1 MGHLEA
7 AGCLRDIT
15 RLAPRTVHV
24 SPAAKQMHATAR
36 EAGACF
42 LHPGQIMNVM
52 RHVQAIAPIPNTQS
66 HLLRIVSTLEKDYMK
81 SQPPASLLD
90 LEQYAEG
97 TSSQLLY
104 LQVHRI
110 VSTLPQRHFDACIL
124 LWPFPIPL
132 TLQAYK
138 ISLLFLITGFRSQGR
153 DLRS

>member
-1 MGHLEA
+1 
-7 AGCLRDIT
+7 
-15 RLAPRTVHV
+15 
-24 SPAAKQMHATAR
+24 
-36 EAGACF
+36 
-42 LHPGQIMNVM
+42 M

-110 VSTLPQRHFDACIL
+110 VPHFYKDTLMCVSCSGL
-124 LWPFPIPL
+124 LPFP
-132 TLQAYK
+132 
-138 ISLLFLITGFRSQGR
+138 
-153 DLRS
+153 